1 MNQNLKMTKE
11 IMMSEATA
19 KDMIQHALDQN
30 FNKAN
35 EVFGEIMSVKISDVL
50 DQEKINIASQIYNGV
65 DPEDPEDP
73 EDEDIDQDDELDNEE
88 DDENWEEEE
97 DVETPDDQ
105 LEDDSESGDTEGAE
119 EAGSSESGEED
130 GSDN

>member
-11 IMMSEATA
+11 IMMSEAATA

-35 EVFGEIMSVKISDVL
+35 EVFGEIMSVKINDIL
-50 DQEKINIASQIYNGV
+50 DQEKINLASQIYNGV

-73 EDEDIDQDDELDNEE
+73 EDEDIEQDDDLDDEDWEEE
-88 DDENWEEEE
+88 DDQASA
-97 DVETPDDQ
+97 DQ
-105 LEDDSESGDTEGAE
+105 LEDDSVSGDTGGAE
-119 EAGSSESGEED
+119 EDGSSESSEEAK
-130 GSDN
+130 SDD